1 MKIEMKKLNR
11 IKIAGSEEEEQ
22 MLIKDGYH
30 RANPDPDNGKE
41 ADAGG
46 SDTGAGQKEDSNAGQ
61 KADVGA
67 EAGQK
72 AEPEKDKS
80 TDRKGAKTK

>member
-11 IKIAGSEEEEQ
+11 IKRADSEEEVQ
-22 MLIKDGYH
+22 RLIKDGY
-30 RANPDPDNGKE
+30 RQANPDPDNGKE

-46 SDTGAGQKEDSNAGQ
+46 SDTGVGQTADPNAGQ
-61 KADVGA
+61 T
-67 EAGQK
+67 
-72 AEPEKDKS
+72 AEPDKDKS

>member
-11 IKIAGSEEEEQ
+11 IKIASSEEEVRK
-22 MLIKDGYH
+22 LLKDGYR

-46 SDTGAGQKEDSNAGQ
+46 SDTGAGQKEDPNADQKEDSN
-61 KADVGA
+61 
-67 EAGQK
+67 AGQK